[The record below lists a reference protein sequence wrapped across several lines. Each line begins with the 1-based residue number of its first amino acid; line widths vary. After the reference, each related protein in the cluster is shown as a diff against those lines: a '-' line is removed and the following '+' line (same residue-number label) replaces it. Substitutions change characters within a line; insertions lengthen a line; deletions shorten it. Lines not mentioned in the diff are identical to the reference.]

1 MVYQGSKN
9 RLAKYIVPIL
19 QDYINENNIKTYIE
33 PFVGGCNI
41 IDKINCETRIGSDSN
56 EDLIALLKYVQKD
69 NFLSIAPQE
78 CSFKHYAEVRSD
90 KNNLKYSKEYRA
102 LIGYCASYGGRY
114 FDGGYVRDKQGY
126 RNLFLEEVANLKRQ
140 APFLF
145 EIDLSCRDYKEYLN
159 KEICNAL
166 FYLDPPYKG
175 TKQYKGQELNYEEF
189 YDFSRQLSKDNI
201 VVISEYN
208 MPDDFECIWQKE
220 RSINQ
225 NSNRVKSDKATEKL
239 FILDKKI
246 NKYQRLQEQ
255 TLLLHPQHRKE

>member
-9 RLAKYIVPIL
+9 KLAKYIIPIL
-19 QDYINENNIKTYIE
+19 LDYINENNIKTYIE

-41 IDKINCETRIGSDSN
+41 IDKIKCQTRIGSDSN
-56 EDLIALLKYVQKD
+56 KDLIALLKYVQKD
-69 NFLSIAPQE
+69 NSLSIAPQE
-78 CSFKHYAEVRSD
+78 CSFEHYIEVRAD
-90 KNNLKYSKEYRA
+90 KNNLKYTKEYRA

-114 FDGGYVRDKQGY
+114 FDGGYGRSGDGNIYSERV
-126 RNLFLEEVANLKRQ
+126 VNLKQQ
-140 APFLF
+140 APTLSG
-145 EIDLSCRDYKEYLN
+145 IDLSCKDYKDYLDKGIN
-159 KEICNAL
+159 NAL

-175 TKQYKGQELNYEEF
+175 TKQYNRQELNYEEF
-189 YDFSRQLSKDNI
+189 YDFCRQLSKNNI
-201 VVISEYN
+201 VVVSEYN

-255 TLLLHPQHRKE
+255 TLLLYPKHRKE